1 MYSDYYVAPKCV
13 EFTTRYIQDLSEGEG
28 CESLPRP
35 NPPPPRVVWVRVKIM
50 GLIIIRTD

>member
-1 MYSDYYVAPKCV
+1 VYSDYYVAPKCV

-35 NPPPPRVVWVRVKIM
+35 NPPPPRVVGVRVKIM